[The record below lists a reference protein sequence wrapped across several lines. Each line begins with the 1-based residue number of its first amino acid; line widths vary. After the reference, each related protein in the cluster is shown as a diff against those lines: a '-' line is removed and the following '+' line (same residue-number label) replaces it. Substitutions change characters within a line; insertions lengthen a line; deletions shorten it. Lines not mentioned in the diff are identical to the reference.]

1 MWHRKIA
8 QIMAACALLACSAAA
23 AGTPKE
29 VLTFYYGWY
38 GNPQTS
44 GKWWHWKD
52 VEEAKKTIGGSTN
65 YPRLG
70 AYDNHDPKTVEQH
83 CKWAKD
89 AGITGFIV
97 TWWVQ
102 KDFHDQGMPLI
113 LDTAGKHG
121 LKVTV
126 YYETVPPRDAPKP
139 DGAVDDVLY
148 ILERYGKH
156 PAWLKVDGKPVIFV
170 YGRAVGQIKLDG
182 WRQVAAAVKEKHPA
196 VLIGDQITEAAAE
209 VFDGIHTYNPTG
221 RVAGKTAAEIRE
233 WAATNFPAWV
243 KTAGSKIACVTII
256 PGYDDHKLGRK
267 EPRPITARHKGD
279 TYRAM
284 WEQAMAANPDWVLV
298 TSFNEWHEG
307 SEIEPS
313 VEDGDLYL
321 KLTRQYAP
329 KFRKQKP
336 RASGSSPSK

>member
-1 MWHRKIA
+1 MWYWRFASIIA
-8 QIMAACALLACSAAA
+8 ASALAASNAGA
-23 AGTPKE
+23 AGAPKE
-29 VLTFYYGWY
+29 ILSFYYGWY

-52 VEEAKKTIGGSTN
+52 VDEGKRTIGGSTN
-65 YPRLG
+65 YPQLG
-70 AYDNHDPKTVEQH
+70 PYDNHDPKIVEQH
-83 CKWAKD
+83 CRWAKD
-89 AGITGFIV
+89 SGITGFIV
-97 TWWVQ
+97 TWWAK
-102 KDFHDQGMPLI
+102 KDFHDDGMPLM
-113 LDTAGKHG
+113 LDTARKHG

-139 DGAVDDVLY
+139 EGAVDDLLY
-148 ILERYGKH
+148 ILERYGNH
-156 PAWLKVDGKPVIFV
+156 PAWLKAEGMPVVFV
-170 YGRAVGQIKLDG
+170 YGRAIGQIKLDG
-182 WRQVAAAVKEKHPA
+182 WKQVIAKVKEKRP
-196 VLIGDQITEAAAE
+196 VVFIGDQITEAAAE

-267 EPRPITARHKGD
+267 EPRPITARHNGD

-284 WEQAMAANPDWVLV
+284 WDQAMAANPDWVLV

-321 KLTRQYAP
+321 RLTKQYAP
-329 KFRKQKP
+329 RFKKQKP
-336 RASGSSPSK
+336 RGGGRNASE